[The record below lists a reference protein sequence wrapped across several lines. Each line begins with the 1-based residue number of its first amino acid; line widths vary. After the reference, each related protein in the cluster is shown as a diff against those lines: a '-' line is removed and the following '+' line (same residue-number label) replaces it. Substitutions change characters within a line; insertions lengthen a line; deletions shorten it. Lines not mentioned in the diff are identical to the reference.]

1 MPSVRTFLCEWDLGG
16 LCQQPDL
23 ASRLGKMFGYG
34 YEHPKRDPSMAAV
47 HPIRA
52 LGLNLRDVR
61 HIGMTHM
68 DLDHIGGLSDSRT
81 RKTALIPPAG
91 PEASEI

>member
-1 MPSVRTFLCEWDLGG
+1 MPSVRTFLC
-16 LCQQPDL
+16 
-23 ASRLGKMFGYG
+23 
-34 YEHPKRDPSMAAV
+34 DPSMAAV
-47 HPIRA
+47 HQIRA

>member
-1 MPSVRTFLCEWDLGG
+1 
-16 LCQQPDL
+16 
-23 ASRLGKMFGYG
+23 
-34 YEHPKRDPSMAAV
+34 MAAV
-47 HPIRA
+47 HQIRA